1 MMSCFEC
8 HCGPSPIP
16 EMETYDWANRERWTH
31 SLIVAISSPSSLTF
45 LADLAWWD
53 DFVEAAESD
62 SSVFLQFAG

>member
-1 MMSCFEC
+1 
-8 HCGPSPIP
+8 
-16 EMETYDWANRERWTH
+16 METYDWANRERWTH